1 VAVDIYEHD
10 DFRKVLSQ
18 LWEAR
23 IARNRRYSTRAFAR
37 DAGFTNPG
45 FLGDVIKGRRKL
57 SAAALEK
64 MIVGFGLKPKE
75 ADYFRLLV
83 RFGQTRSLSERE
95 ESYRQILFRRNR
107 SSFTRMNPVH
117 ARYYQDHRY
126 PLLRAALQ
134 CVPYKGDASVLGAF
148 LDPPI
153 PAHLAQKMIQDLVDW
168 GLVVQGKEGAHQV
181 VDTFVEPP
189 PHLGELV
196 RQLNRTWIE
205 QAGESI
211 ARFPASRRHVSTI
224 LLTVSEETQE
234 KVRER
239 IESFREDI
247 FRLLKDDQ
255 SPDRVM
261 QLSMQFFPRSRPRAA
276 GRTR

>member
-1 VAVDIYEHD
+1 LALDIYEHD
-10 DFRKVLSQ
+10 DFRKVLSR
-18 LWEAR
+18 LWDER
-23 IARNRRYSTRAFAR
+23 LERNKRYSTRAFAR
-37 DAGFTNPG
+37 DAGFANPG
-45 FLGDVIKGRRKL
+45 FLGDVVKGRRKL
-57 SAAALEK
+57 SLAATEK
-64 MIVGFGLKPKE
+64 MIAGFGLKPKD

-95 ESYRQILFRRNR
+95 ECYRQILFRRNR
-107 SSFTRMNPVH
+107 SSFTRMNPAH

-134 CVPYKGDASVLGAF
+134 CVEYKGDPATLGAF

-153 PAHLAQKMIQDLVDW
+153 PPHLVQKMVQDLVDW
-168 GLVVQGKEGAHQV
+168 GLVESGREGSHQV

-211 ARFPASRRHVSTI
+211 ARFPAARRHVSTI
-224 LLTVSEETQE
+224 LLTVSQETQE
-234 KVRER
+234 KVRKR
-239 IESFREDI
+239 IESFREEI
-247 FRLLKDDQ
+247 FRLLREDR

-261 QLSMQFFPRSRPRAA
+261 QLSLQFFPRSRQRSS
-276 GRTR
+276 GRTP

>member
-1 VAVDIYEHD
+1 LALDIYEHD
-10 DFRKVLSQ
+10 DFRKVLDQ
-18 LWEAR
+18 LWVER
-23 IARNRRYSTRAFAR
+23 QARNRRYSTRAFAR

-57 SAAALEK
+57 SGSAMEK
-64 MIVGFGLKPKE
+64 MVAGFSLKPKE

-95 ESYRQILFRRNR
+95 ECYRQILFRRNR
-107 SSFTRMNPVH
+107 SAFTRLNPVH
-117 ARYYQDHRY
+117 SRYYQDHRY

-134 CVPYKGDASVLGAF
+134 CMPYKGDPALLGGF

-153 PAHLAQKMIQDLVDW
+153 PPHVVQRMVQDLVDW
-168 GLVVQGKEGAHQV
+168 GLVKTGREAVHEV

-211 ARFPASRRHVSTI
+211 SRFPVDRRHVSTI
-224 LLTVSEETQE
+224 LLTVSEETQN
-234 KVRER
+234 KVKER
-239 IESFREDI
+239 IDAFREDI
-247 FRLLKDDQ
+247 FHLLRQDE

-261 QLSMQFFPRSRPRAA
+261 QLSLQFFPRSRTGRVGRAK
-276 GRTR
+276 